1 MSKSGFLVLPSRG
14 QPSQEEAPL
23 YQRVPSEEADDNG
36 KGKRHRG
43 GNSQKLCW
51 RFLISLFFIVAA
63 AGFGVALY
71 GALKPIGMDESPLFL
86 SDPPP
91 PPSGPVKRTAFA
103 HVSKRLS
110 WSPRSNVLSATATIF
125 ALEYPE
131 DLTDYV
137 GQTYT
142 VYSNTTLPHTVAFTA
157 SANTRVQSRCARA
170 LPDSRPTWD
179 SEGRY
184 PVARFGNGNISGSF
198 LRWMAPECGRVSLI
212 SQRGVEFCSRD
223 LTECVLPPIPV
234 ANITLLYSEQLTST
248 RGIISNLSGLD
259 LLFQR
264 AIITNMS
271 VSSAFVSELTSIIG
285 NITTLFSE
293 TLQTTTAL
301 VTQLF
306 ATDVHVNQTIT
317 AGGSISSDSS
327 ISATGPI
334 TSGGNIT
341 STGTVTGNQFMAGEI
356 LAHNASGQLPPTHAR
371 QTLQSPGG
379 IVASIDQIGG
389 MSVGPLSDSGVA
401 SSGET
406 LLYKPSG
413 GCWAVRDLAADPYT
427 SVSDTPG
434 ERVIQLG
441 QPELWGGV
449 GVPGTG
455 TQCPSPNSVST
466 LTMFTPGVPG
476 TLILSVRFGTE
487 LGYDFVS
494 VRKNN
499 QGLYSG
505 SGAGPDENT
514 NAFIEQ
520 TLVISMKPSD
530 LVTLTYAPDGSYWG
544 GYDIVYI
551 KASFAP
557 SSALSMTLPTAP
569 SSLASYVGKDIQ
581 VCSQDAG
588 GHTISFD
595 TPSANFHFDPIGEWS
610 VIQFQGNGVEA
621 CCVTLSF
628 TSDDRVQ
635 VKTRDTC
642 TAFCDSAAQL
652 HCVDPL
658 RPYETNRLHGWWKN
672 TVKTFNQVSYAFIDA
687 SKNPVSLV
695 FHRGTVNNPTEEIG
709 GVISMYPNSFLTYSS
724 KTPGTPIATDYFI
737 PTVVTVQLGFQ
748 QAVVYNGYDQTA
760 TDTGNSV
767 FEVYEK
773 QPGTSLAVP
782 LVPTSSGTVTD
793 RIPEDPVQMLRNYA
807 DYLLYA
813 YFGSLNANDQWIGFL
828 PAKALL
834 EEIITTGK
842 IHSQAIHTTRVTVPQ
857 NPELLT
863 EFRTA
868 DYHHIVPPAR
878 VVVTGFTG
886 MCSVLNSAFEGFDI
900 AVAGTT
906 NSPIP
911 NSLFEDYGPDP
922 NQRTVHHK
930 VTVFLDSS
938 GVPTLA
944 DTVTADCP
952 GSSPVISASYGPIT
966 SSSEYGPTISALN
979 YWFYEAMKI
988 GLHVR
993 PYLFYNPFSSSF
1005 PSFVMYPV
1013 QTWADMVDLATIPE
1027 DFIPHAYIEKE
1038 MATRDFQSSS
1048 QFYAN
1053 PVLQAITMR
1062 RGDRSLDRRSTQG
1075 IVDLTGRF
1083 LIRPD
1088 IDVIPVFETD
1098 NIERA
1103 TYGYDINIKNYLE
1116 GVAYPAW
1123 AIVGTSRSSDAN
1135 LFAQLVS
1142 TTGGGDEFDTVMVP
1156 YGQFPPTD
1164 YSYVHQGAP
1173 LNYGSDYQT
1182 RLYTFRHLIEQQN
1195 FFVGRV
1201 KTSLT
1206 IGHANIGYIRMADV
1220 TQVDAFSLSLDRA
1233 FCPSGLCS
1241 TPSYR
1246 NNAEALISIY
1256 ATVMQ
1261 YLRGK
1266 PFPFAWFFCVFFK
1279 QVKKR
1284 RPWMYARNFGR

>member
-1 MSKSGFLVLPSRG
+1 MSKSGFLVVSRG
-14 QPSQEEAPL
+14 PSNQGYDL
-23 YQRVPSEEADDNG
+23 LPSEEDDNG
-36 KGKRHRG
+36 KGKRNG
-43 GNSQKLCW
+43 GKDSKKLCW
-51 RFLISLFFIVAA
+51 RLLLSLFFIVSM
-63 AGFGVALY
+63 AGLGVALY

-91 PPSGPVKRTAFA
+91 SGPVKRTVFTHA
-103 HVSKRLS
+103 SKRLS
-110 WSPRSNVLSATATIF
+110 WYPRSSVLSATATIF

-131 DLTDYV
+131 DLSDHL

-142 VYSNTTLPHTVAFTA
+142 VYSNTTLPHTVAFSS
-157 SANTRVQSRCARA
+157 SANTRVQSRCLRSSA
-170 LPDSRPTWD
+170 DSRPTWD
-179 SEGRY
+179 QEGRY
-184 PVARFGNGNISGSF
+184 PVARFTGNLTGSF
-198 LRWMAPECGRVSLI
+198 LRWMAPECGRVVLI
-212 SQRGVEFCSRD
+212 AQRGVHFCSRD
-223 LTECVLPPIPV
+223 LTECVLPSIPV
-234 ANITLLYSEQLTST
+234 ANITLLYSEQLSATQ
-248 RGIISNLSGLD
+248 GIIGNLSGLD
-259 LLFQR
+259 LSFQR

-293 TLQTTTAL
+293 TFQATTAL
-301 VTQLF
+301 VSQLF

-334 TSGGNIT
+334 TSGSNIT
-341 STGTVTGNQFMAGEI
+341 SAGTVTGNQFMAGEV
-356 LAHNASGQLPPTHAR
+356 LLHEASAVLPPTHAR
-371 QTLQSPGG
+371 QTLRAPGG
-379 IVASIDQIGG
+379 IVASVDQIAD
-389 MSVGPLSDSGVA
+389 MSVGPLSDSGVT
-401 SSGET
+401 SSGQT

-413 GCWAVRDLAADPYT
+413 ACWAVRDLAADPYT
-427 SVSDTPG
+427 SVSDVPG

-441 QPELWGGV
+441 RPELWGGA
-449 GVPGTG
+449 GGLPGAG
-455 TQCPSPNSVST
+455 AQCPFPNSVST

-476 TLILSVRFGTE
+476 TLILSVRFSSE
-487 LGYDFVS
+487 LGYDYVS
-494 VRKNN
+494 VRKGN
-499 QGLYSG
+499 QELYSE
-505 SGAGPDENT
+505 SGVGPDENT

-520 TLVISMKPSD
+520 TLVISMKSSD
-530 LVTLTYAPDGSYWG
+530 LVTLSYAPDGSWWG

-595 TPSANFHFDPIGEWS
+595 TPSANFRFDPNGEWS
-610 VIQFQGNGVEA
+610 VLQFQGNGVEA

-635 VKTRDTC
+635 VKTRDAC
-642 TAFCDSAAQL
+642 TTFCDSAAQL

-658 RPYETNRLHGWWKN
+658 RPYETNQIHGWWKN
-672 TVKTFNQVSYAFIDA
+672 TVKTFSEASYAFIDA
-687 SKNPVSLV
+687 SRNPVSLV
-695 FHRGTVNNPTEEIG
+695 FHKGTVNNPTQAVG
-709 GVISMYPNSFLTYSS
+709 GVIFMNPISFLTYSS
-724 KTPGTPIATDYFI
+724 NTGTNIATDYFL
-737 PTVVTVQLGFQ
+737 PTIVTIQLGFQ
-748 QAVVYNGYDQTA
+748 QAVVYRGYDQSA

-767 FEVYEK
+767 YEVYEK

-842 IHSQAIHTTRVTVPQ
+842 PHSTIIHKTRTTQ
-857 NPELLT
+857 LLNPELLT

-868 DYHHIVPPAR
+868 DYHHIVPPTR

-886 MCSVLNSAFEGFDI
+886 MCSVLNSAFEGFDM

-911 NSLFEDYGPDP
+911 NPLFEDYGPNPD
-922 NQRTVHHK
+922 QRTVHHK

-938 GVPTLA
+938 GVPTLP
-944 DTVTADCP
+944 DGVTADCP
-952 GSSPVISASYGPIT
+952 GSSPMISATYGPIT
-966 SSSEYGPTISALN
+966 STTEYGPTISALN

-1005 PSFVMYPV
+1005 PAFVSYPA
-1013 QTWADMVDLATIPE
+1013 QTWSEMVTLATIPE

-1038 MATRDFQSSS
+1038 MSSRDTQSTS

-1053 PVLQAITMR
+1053 PVLQAINLR
-1062 RGDRSLDRRSTQG
+1062 RNDRTLDRRSYQG

-1083 LIRPD
+1083 GIRPD

-1103 TYGYDINIKNYLE
+1103 TYGYDIDIKNYLE
-1116 GVAYPAW
+1116 EVAYPVW
-1123 AIVGTSRSSDAN
+1123 AVVGTSRSSDAN
-1135 LFAQLVS
+1135 LFAQTIS
-1142 TTGGGDEFDTVMVP
+1142 TTGGGDEFDTIMVP

-1173 LNYGSDYQT
+1173 LNYDSDYQN
-1182 RLYTFRHLIEQQN
+1182 RLYTFRHLFEQQN

-1206 IGHANIGYIRMADV
+1206 SPTANIGYIRMTDV
-1220 TQVDAFSLSLDRA
+1220 TQLDAFSLSLDRA

-1256 ATVMQ
+1256 ATMMQ
-1261 YLRGK
+1261 YLKGK
-1266 PFPFAWFFCVFFK
+1266 TLSFFSLV
-1279 QVKKR
+1279 
-1284 RPWMYARNFGR
+1284 WGD